1 MKKEFEKEVYY
12 FLDLVFNNIQ
22 AAKTSKNKTKA
33 VFTNLKVKPN
43 GEEVIVNPELEGTE
57 GNLEYNNHLSDIITK
72 YDYYNVK
79 YCSEMYQQ
87 AINDLLDNN
96 NTENK
101 NKSGGISRYP

>member
-43 GEEVIVNPELEGTE
+43 G
-57 GNLEYNNHLSDIITK
+57 
-72 YDYYNVK
+72 
-79 YCSEMYQQ
+79 
-87 AINDLLDNN
+87 
-96 NTENK
+96 
-101 NKSGGISRYP
+101 